1 MEKGAEPDIDDSKI
15 GDAALALLFLIMHN
29 DAGGCAHGRTAEE
42 GLDNARHASRQAAS
56 VFLKKGHWIPAG
68 TMLG

>member
-29 DAGGCAHGRTAEE
+29 DAGGCAH
-42 GLDNARHASRQAAS
+42 
-56 VFLKKGHWIPAG
+56 
-68 TMLG
+68 